1 MDINYLESCVAWY
14 SERTSIYES
23 LSRKVSEILQ
33 EIFSDSKIN
42 YHTIEWRVK
51 SVESFRG
58 KLTKGIDYDP
68 KQMKDLA
75 GIRVIVYVHSDLDN
89 VRKII
94 NSTFDIKEYRNKS
107 ESLEIDRFGYRSEH
121 FIAVLPKDRIK
132 LAE

>member
-58 KLTKGIDYDP
+58 KLTKGVPLQKI
-68 KQMKDLA
+68 
-75 GIRVIVYVHSDLDN
+75 S
-89 VRKII
+89 VR
-94 NSTFDIKEYRNKS
+94 DILK
-107 ESLEIDRFGYRSEH
+107 
-121 FIAVLPKDRIK
+121 
-132 LAE
+132 